1 MLPRVKVRHVRGSSA
16 AARYQLLEDLRH
28 TCVFLHGPPPRFTSL
43 PHLGGQRL
51 ASVNFCLVILQRV
64 RRFPWRQDPVMRAT
78 NPILGPRKTVRS
90 CFESARNAASIHSF
104 LKWVPLAVVH
114 KASKRRC
121 IPCRPQP
128 VCCMR
133 RLLGPW
139 VLIVLAPAGIASA
152 VLVALQNGCTKRS
165 GVQKHA
171 GGHQEHLP
179 NTLLTRRC
187 CMRIHPGSI

>member
-78 NPILGPRKTVRS
+78 NPILGPRIMGRRFS
-90 CFESARNAASIHSF
+90 GSARNAASIHSF
-104 LKWVPLAVVH
+104 LRRVHLAVIH
-114 KASKRRC
+114 RPSKRRRS
-121 IPCRPQP
+121 PCRPQP
-128 VCCMR
+128 KCCMR
-133 RLLGPW
+133 RLLGQW
-139 VLIVLAPAGIASA
+139 MLLALAPAGIVGTCLLAP
-152 VLVALQNGCTKRS
+152 QKGCTKRS
-165 GVQKHA
+165 GVQKPA

-179 NTLLTRRC
+179 NTLLTQKY
-187 CMRIHPGSI
+187 CMRIHPG